1 VVGLFRKQWSSPCL
15 ILSLIYQ
22 TVVIVLI
29 LSFSFGPAFFALIN
43 TGIKHGY
50 KTGSLLAVGVVLSD
64 LLLCF
69 LVILF
74 VDRATHLIQDQKT
87 QRFMGLMAGLV
98 LVVFGALYFRKPI
111 AEKNTA
117 LIIGKPSAKAMLLKG
132 FFLNSLNPAVW
143 LLWLGNVTAV
153 SDSLEYSVIKMI
165 LYFSVTLGLVLLV
178 ELAKVSAAGKLK
190 KLLTEKT
197 MHRIN
202 SLTGAMLMIFGLV
215 LIYNHY
221 FG

>member
-1 VVGLFRKQWSSPCL
+1 L

-22 TVVIVLI
+22 TIIIVLL

-50 KTGSLLAVGVVLSD
+50 KTGSLLALGIVLSD
-64 LLLCF
+64 FLLCL
-69 LVILF
+69 LVILLI
-74 VDRATHLIQDQKT
+74 DLGAAHLIHDEKN

-111 AEKNTA
+111 AKKDVS
-117 LIIGKPSAKAMLLKG
+117 IVIGKPSASTMILKG

-153 SDSLEYSVIKMI
+153 SKSLNYSVFKMI
-165 LYFSVTLGLVLLV
+165 LYFGTTLGLVLLV

-190 KLLTEKT
+190 KVLTEKT
-197 MHRIN
+197 MHNIN
-202 SLTGAMLMIFGLV
+202 QVTGLMLIIFGLA

-221 FG
+221 FDLT

>member
-1 VVGLFRKQWSSPCL
+1 M

-22 TVVIVLI
+22 TIVIVLL

-50 KTGSLLAVGVVLSD
+50 KTGSLLALGIVLSD
-64 LLLCF
+64 FLLCL
-69 LVILF
+69 LVILLI
-74 VDRATHLIQDQKT
+74 DLGAAHLIHDEMN

-111 AEKNTA
+111 AKKDVT
-117 LIIGKPSAKAMLLKG
+117 IVIGKPSAGTMIFKG

-153 SDSLEYSVIKMI
+153 SKSLKYSVFKMI
-165 LYFSVTLGLVLLV
+165 LYFGITLGLVLLV

-190 KLLTEKT
+190 KVLTEKT
-197 MHRIN
+197 MHKIN
-202 SLTGAMLMIFGLV
+202 SITGFLLIVFGVV

-221 FG
+221 FGLT